1 MVRLVSDGV
10 WLVTGVQASG
20 KSTVAD
26 LLARHFDRA
35 VHVRGG
41 QFYRWAVRGWVH
53 PGDARA
59 GEARRLLG
67 LRYRLSALV
76 ASEYCAAGFCA
87 VVQDNIYGPDVTGW
101 LHAVSARPR
110 HLVVLRPS
118 VSVVWQRERER
129 HVAIGKTAYRPG
141 EFTVEELDGFLAQT
155 PQIGLWLDTSAQTA
169 EETVAEIMRRRAE
182 AVVDEPLAGG
192 QIVSAA
198 T

>member
-1 MVRLVSDGV
+1 MARLVTDGV

-41 QFYRWAVRGWVH
+41 QFYRWAVRGWIH

-59 GEARRLLG
+59 GEARRLLD

-76 ASEYCAAGFCA
+76 ASEYYAAGFCA
-87 VVQDNIYGPDVTGW
+87 VVQDNIYGPDVISW
-101 LHAVSARPR
+101 LRSIPAGPR

-118 VSVVWQRERER
+118 VSVVWQRERQR
-129 HVAIGKTAYRPG
+129 HEATGKTAYRPG
-141 EFTVEELDGFLAQT
+141 EFTAAELDGFLAQT
-155 PQIGLWLDTSAQTA
+155 PQVGLWLDTSDQTA
-169 EETVAEIMRRRAE
+169 EETVAEIIRRRAE
-182 AVVDEPLAGG
+182 AVVDQALA
-192 QIVSAA
+192 I
-198 T
+198 